1 MAGESGGR
9 QILDL
14 DDHSSISGIIN
25 IEAAMNLRD
34 KKVLVLGMGDT
45 GLSMTKWLTRL
56 GAEVRIADNRTAPP
70 NREAL
75 EQVIPATKIYNGPF
89 RAEAFDDAELIAI
102 SPGIPLAEP
111 LVQEAV
117 KREIPVV
124 GDIELFVQA
133 LDQLEQPRPK
143 ILAITGSNGKTTV
156 TTMVGDMVR
165 NAGWDVEVAGNIG
178 PAVLETLMQRMD
190 LGKLPQ
196 YWVLE
201 LSSFQL
207 ETTQNLGA
215 DAAAVLNLSED
226 HFDRY
231 AGMHDYAAAK
241 ARLFVGDNKSIQILN
256 RNDATVRAMA
266 IPGRKQMTFGLD
278 EPISDMDFGLLRS
291 GADLWLVQ
299 GGMYLLNTK
308 EMMIP
313 GMHNI
318 ANALA
323 AMALCRAVALPYEPL
338 LKALREFKGLPHRM
352 QKIAVINNVTFY
364 DDSKS
369 TNVGSAIAALNGMQ
383 KNIVLIAGGDG
394 KGQDFSPLK
403 QPVADYAQA
412 VVLLGRD
419 AKEIAD
425 AITDCQVP
433 IHYAAAMDEA
443 VRISFLLARPGD
455 VVLLSP
461 ACASLDMFRNY
472 IHRAEVFIAAVKE
485 IEEKF
490 ICSDQESH

>member
-1 MAGESGGR
+1 
-9 QILDL
+9 
-14 DDHSSISGIIN
+14 
-25 IEAAMNLRD
+25 MNLRN
-34 KKVLVLGMGDT
+34 KKVLVLGMGET
-45 GLSMTKWLTRL
+45 GLSMVKWLTRQ
-56 GAEVRIADNRTAPP
+56 GAEVRAADNRTSPP
-70 NREAL
+70 NRAAL
-75 EQVIPATKIYNGPF
+75 EQLIPVEKIYSGPF
-89 RAEAFDDAELIAI
+89 RAEVFDDIEIIAI
-102 SPGIPLAEP
+102 SPGVSLAEP
-111 LVQEAV
+111 LVQQAV
-117 KREIPVV
+117 KRDIPVV
-124 GDIELFVQA
+124 GDIELFAQA
-133 LDQLEQPRPK
+133 LEELEQPRPR

-156 TTMVGDMVR
+156 TTMVGEMVR

-178 PAVLETLMQRMD
+178 PAVLESLMRRMD

-241 ARLFVGDNKSIQILN
+241 ARLFIGDKKSVQILN
-256 RNDATVRAMA
+256 RDDETVCAMA
-266 IPGRKQMTFGLD
+266 LPGRKQMTFGLD
-278 EPISDMDFGLLRS
+278 EPISNMDFGLLQS

-299 GGMYLLNTK
+299 GGMYLLKAN

-323 AMALCRAVALPYEPL
+323 AMALCRAITLPYEPL
-338 LKALREFKGLPHRM
+338 LKTLREFKGLPHRM

-383 KNIVLIAGGDG
+383 KNVVLIAGGDG

-403 QPVADYAQA
+403 QPVANSARA

-419 AKEIAD
+419 AKKIAEV
-425 AITDCQVP
+425 ISDCQP
-433 IHYAAAMDEA
+433 SIHYAATMDEA
-443 VRISFLLARPGD
+443 VRISFLLAQPGD
-455 VVLLSP
+455 VVMLSP

-490 ICSDQESH
+490 IFSDQESH